1 MSKTA
6 KGLLA
11 ALIICVLAVAGGF
24 FACKPLVEQ
33 AVRDVL
39 RNVNPDATICSVDT
53 VDVNPLSFSLKL
65 GNIHLSDQR
74 TYDRVLKEVSMTLSP
89 RFILACV
96 PFLRDSILPAA
107 GDAPLFSS
115 ATGRDLIETSLIP
128 GEPMTFQTDAF
139 TSGPV
144 AMDAAVLKRLL
155 NGQQV
160 PEGELMIAIIAEK
173 VAYGPVR
180 ISSTAPEAQM
190 RSSVAAVSIE
200 GVDRRTWKR
209 VTLDDT
215 EVTILSEGALKMG
228 KLEIRDIFLPDADW
242 FGRFLDLARRT
253 DDTGMDEFEV
263 RLEAL
268 ILEAVR
274 PRKDAAGKQ
283 MMTRPIF
290 GQLAI
295 KEVDII
301 ESPDRKNEN
310 LFHAGEMRFDWL
322 GLAPHHFKS
331 SLTCDFSTK
340 PLRGMFVIPG
350 KERIALKWQDD
361 TLEKTGAAGKDLLR
375 QTGRLSLEGL
385 ADLDYAYNFFSEDPS
400 MMDAAVSDLSLDL
413 HDHGLTAVLAYNIDP
428 RPEAM
433 EAMMPLL
440 GASLSRDLGDPADA
454 EAIQTFLARP
464 GSLSIRSE
472 DPAQLIPWIQFL
484 DPAALGS
491 MLALTATPG
500 EKSLPEQMEALMA
513 H

>member
-11 ALIICVLAVAGGF
+11 ALIICVLAVAGGL

-39 RNVNPDATICSVDT
+39 RNVNPDAAICSVET
-53 VDVNPLSFSLKL
+53 VDINPLSFTLKL
-65 GNIHLSDQR
+65 GNIHISDQR
-74 TYDRVLKEVSMTLSP
+74 TYDTVLKEISMTLSP
-89 RFILACV
+89 RFVLACV

-115 ATGRDLIETSLIP
+115 ATGRDLIQTSLIP
-128 GEPMTFQTDAF
+128 GDPMTCTVEGL

-155 NGQQV
+155 NGQQAS
-160 PEGELMIAIIAEK
+160 ESEIMIAIIAEK
-173 VAYGPVR
+173 ITYGPVR

-190 RSSVAAVSIE
+190 WSSVAAVSFE

-209 VTLDDT
+209 MTMDAT
-215 EVTILSEGALKMG
+215 EVTIRPEGALKMG

-242 FGRFLDLARRT
+242 FGRFLSLFPL
-253 DDTGMDEFEV
+253 TGDAGIDEFELQ
-263 RLEAL
+263 LEAL
-268 ILEAVR
+268 ILEVVR
-274 PRKDAAGKQ
+274 PQKDAAGKQ
-283 MMTRPIF
+283 MMTRPLF
-290 GQLAI
+290 GQLTI
-295 KEVDII
+295 KEVDLI
-301 ESPDRKNEN
+301 ESSGRKNEN
-310 LFHAGEMRFDWL
+310 LFHASGMRFDWL

-331 SLTCDFSTK
+331 SLACDFSTK
-340 PLRGMFVIPG
+340 PLREMLAIPG
-350 KERIALKWQDD
+350 KERITLKWQDD
-361 TLEKTGAAGKDLLR
+361 TLEKTGAAGKNFLR

-400 MMDAAVSDLSLDL
+400 MIDAAISDLSLDL

-440 GASLSRDLGDPADA
+440 GASLSRDLNDPGDA

-464 GSLSIRSE
+464 GSLSVRSE
-472 DPAQLIPWIQFL
+472 DPAQLVPWIQFL
-484 DPAALGS
+484 DAAALS
-491 MLALTATPG
+491 RILVFTATPG
-500 EKSLPEQMEALMA
+500 EKSLLEQMKALTA
-513 H
+513 N

>member
-11 ALIICVLAVAGGF
+11 ALIICVLAVVGGL

-33 AVRDVL
+33 AVRDTL
-39 RNVNPDATICSVDT
+39 RNINPDATICSVDT
-53 VDVNPLSFSLKL
+53 VDINPLSLTLKL
-65 GNIHLSDQR
+65 GNVHISDQR
-74 TYDRVLKEVSMTLSP
+74 TYDTVMKEVSMTLSP
-89 RFILACV
+89 RFVLACV
-96 PFLRDSILPAA
+96 PFLRDGILPAA

-128 GEPMTFQTDAF
+128 GESMTCTVEAL

-173 VAYGPVR
+173 VTYGPIR
-180 ISSTAPEAQM
+180 ISSTASEAQM
-190 RSSVAAVSIE
+190 QSSVAAVSIE

-209 VTLDDT
+209 VTMDAT
-215 EVTILSEGALKMG
+215 EVTIRSEGALKMG

-242 FGRFLDLARRT
+242 FGRFLNLVRRT
-253 DDTGMDEFEV
+253 GDTPIDAFEIQ
-263 RLEAL
+263 LEAL
-268 ILEAVR
+268 IMEAVR
-274 PRKDAAGKQ
+274 PQKDATGKQ
-283 MMTRPIF
+283 MMTRPLF
-290 GQLAI
+290 GQLTI

-301 ESPDRKNEN
+301 EAPGRKNEN
-310 LFHAGEMRFDWL
+310 LFHASDMQFDWL

-331 SLTCDFSTK
+331 SLTCDISTK
-340 PLRGMFVIPG
+340 PLREMITIPG

-361 TLEKTGAAGKDLLR
+361 TLEKTGPAGENLLR

-385 ADLDYAYNFFSEDPS
+385 ADLDYAYDFFSEDPS

-472 DPAQLIPWIQFL
+472 DPAQLMPWIQFL
-484 DPAALGS
+484 DPAALGR
-491 MLALTATPG
+491 MLAITATPG
-500 EKSLPEQMEALMA
+500 EKSLPEQMKALMA
-513 H
+513 R

>member
-6 KGLLA
+6 KGLSA
-11 ALIICVLAVAGGF
+11 ALIICVLAVVGGL

-33 AVRDVL
+33 AVRDAL

-53 VDVNPLSFSLKL
+53 VDINPLSFTLKL
-65 GNIHLSDQR
+65 GNIRISDQR
-74 TYDRVLKEVSMTLSP
+74 TYDTVLKEATMTLSP
-89 RFILACV
+89 RFVLACV

-115 ATGRDLIETSLIP
+115 ATGRDLTEKSLIP
-128 GEPMTFQTDAF
+128 GEPMTCTVEAL

-160 PEGELMIAIIAEK
+160 PEGEFMISIIAEK
-173 VAYGPVR
+173 VTYGPVR
-180 ISSTAPEAQM
+180 ISSTAPETPMQ
-190 RSSVAAVSIE
+190 SSVAAVSIE

-209 VTLDDT
+209 MTMDAT
-215 EVTILSEGALKMG
+215 EVIIRSEGAFKMG

-242 FGRFLDLARRT
+242 FGRFLSLVRRADDLSVEA
-253 DDTGMDEFEV
+253 FEPQ
-263 RLEAL
+263 LEAL
-268 ILEAVR
+268 ILEAAR

-283 MMTRPIF
+283 MMTRPLF

-295 KEVDII
+295 RDVDII
-301 ESPDRKNEN
+301 ESPGRTNEN
-310 LFHAGEMRFDWL
+310 LFHASDMQFGWL
-322 GLAPHHFKS
+322 GLAPHY
-331 SLTCDFSTK
+331 
-340 PLRGMFVIPG
+340 
-350 KERIALKWQDD
+350 
-361 TLEKTGAAGKDLLR
+361 
-375 QTGRLSLEGL
+375 
-385 ADLDYAYNFFSEDPS
+385 LDYAYDFFSEDPS

-472 DPAQLIPWIQFL
+472 DPAQLMPWIQFL
-484 DPAALGS
+484 DPAALGR
-491 MLALTATPG
+491 MLAITATPG
-500 EKSLPEQMEALMA
+500 EKSLPEQMKALMA
-513 H
+513 R

>member
-11 ALIICVLAVAGGF
+11 ALIICVLAVVGGL

-33 AVRDVL
+33 AVRDTL
-39 RNVNPDATICSVDT
+39 RTANPDAAICSVET
-53 VDVNPLSFSLKL
+53 VDINPLSFTLKL
-65 GNIHLSDQR
+65 GNIHISDQR
-74 TYDRVLKEVSMTLSP
+74 TYDTVLKEISLTLSP

-96 PFLRDSILPAA
+96 PFLRDSILPAT

-115 ATGRDLIETSLIP
+115 ATGRDLIEKSLIP
-128 GEPMTFQTDAF
+128 GDSVTCTVEGL

-160 PEGELMIAIIAEK
+160 PEGELMIAVIAEK
-173 VAYGPVR
+173 VTYGPVR
-180 ISSTAPEAQM
+180 ISSTSADAQM
-190 RSSVAAVSIE
+190 QSSIAAVSIE

-209 VTLDDT
+209 MTMDAT
-215 EVTILSEGALKMG
+215 EVTIRSEGAFKMG

-242 FGRFLDLARRT
+242 FGRFLSLVRRT
-253 DDTGMDEFEV
+253 DETGIDEFELQ
-263 RLEAL
+263 LEAL
-268 ILEAVR
+268 LMEIAR
-274 PRKDAAGKQ
+274 PQKDAAGKQ
-283 MMTRPIF
+283 MMTRPFF
-290 GQLAI
+290 GQLTV

-301 ESPDRKNEN
+301 ESPGRKNEN

-322 GLAPHHFKS
+322 GLSPHHFKS
-331 SLTCDFSTK
+331 SLACDFSTK
-340 PLRGMFVIPG
+340 PLREMIAIPG

-361 TLEKTGAAGKDLLR
+361 TLEKSENLLR

-472 DPAQLIPWIQFL
+472 DPAQLMPWIQFL
-484 DPAALGS
+484 DPAALGR

-500 EKSLPEQMEALMA
+500 EKSLPEQMKALMA

>member
-11 ALIICVLAVAGGF
+11 ALIICVLAVVGGL

-39 RNVNPDATICSVDT
+39 RNINPDATICSVET
-53 VDVNPLSFSLKL
+53 VDINPLSFTLKL
-65 GNIHLSDQR
+65 GNIHISDQR
-74 TYDRVLKEVSMTLSP
+74 TYDTVMKEASVTLSP
-89 RFILACV
+89 RFVLACV
-96 PFLRDSILPAA
+96 PFLRDSILPAT

-115 ATGRDLIETSLIP
+115 ATGRDLIETSMAP
-128 GEPMTFQTDAF
+128 GDPVTCTVETLA
-139 TSGPV
+139 SGPV

-160 PEGELMIAIIAEK
+160 PGGELLIAIIAEK
-173 VAYGPVR
+173 ISHGPVHL
-180 ISSTAPEAQM
+180 SSTTPEAQM
-190 RSSVAAVSIE
+190 QSSVAAVSIE
-200 GVDRRTWKR
+200 GVNRRSWKR
-209 VTLDDT
+209 VTMDAT
-215 EVTILSEGALKMG
+215 EITIRSEAALKMG

-242 FGRFLDLARRT
+242 FGRFLDLVNRA
-253 DDTGMDEFEV
+253 DTIGVDGFD
-263 RLEAL
+263 LQFEAL
-268 ILEAVR
+268 IREIVR
-274 PRKDAAGKQ
+274 PQKDAAGKQ
-283 MMTRPIF
+283 MMTQPFF
-290 GQLAI
+290 GQLTI

-301 ESPDRKNEN
+301 ESPGRKNEN
-310 LFHAGEMRFDWL
+310 LFHASDMQFDWL

-340 PLRGMFVIPG
+340 PLREMFVIPG

-361 TLEKTGAAGKDLLR
+361 TLEKTGPAGENLLR
-375 QTGRLSLEGL
+375 QTGRLSLESL
-385 ADLDYAYNFFSEDPS
+385 VDLDYAYNFFSEDPS

-440 GASLSRDLGDPADA
+440 GASLSSDLNDPSDA
-454 EAIQTFLARP
+454 EALQTFLARP

-472 DPAQLIPWIQFL
+472 DPAQLMPWIQFL
-484 DPAALGS
+484 DASALGR
-491 MLALTATPG
+491 MLAFTATPG
-500 EKSLPEQMEALMA
+500 EKSLLEQMKALTA

>member
-11 ALIICVLAVAGGF
+11 ALIICVLAVVGGL

-39 RNVNPDATICSVDT
+39 RTANPDAAICSVET
-53 VDVNPLSFSLKL
+53 VDINPLSFTLKL

-74 TYDRVLKEVSMTLSP
+74 TYDTTLKEISLTLSP
-89 RFILACV
+89 RFVLACV
-96 PFLRDSILPAA
+96 PFLRDSILPTT

-115 ATGRDLIETSLIP
+115 ATGRDLIEKSLIP
-128 GEPMTFQTDAF
+128 GDSVTCTVEGLS
-139 TSGPV
+139 SGPV

-155 NGQQV
+155 DGQQV
-160 PEGELMIAIIAEK
+160 PEGELMIAAIAEK
-173 VAYGPVR
+173 VTYGPIR
-180 ISSTAPEAQM
+180 ISNTVPGEQM
-190 RSSVAAVSIE
+190 QSSIAAVSIE

-209 VTLDDT
+209 MTMDAT
-215 EVTILSEGALKMG
+215 EVTIRSEGALKMD

-242 FGRFLDLARRT
+242 FGRFLSLVRRT
-253 DDTGMDEFEV
+253 GDTGIDEFQLQ
-263 RLEAL
+263 LEAL
-268 ILEAVR
+268 LMEIAR
-274 PRKDAAGKQ
+274 PQKDAAGKQ
-283 MMTRPIF
+283 MMTRPFF
-290 GQLAI
+290 GQLTV

-301 ESPDRKNEN
+301 ESPGKKNEN

-331 SLTCDFSTK
+331 SLACDFSTK
-340 PLRGMFVIPG
+340 PLRGMIAIPG

-361 TLEKTGAAGKDLLR
+361 TLEKPDAAGQSCLR

-385 ADLDYAYNFFSEDPS
+385 VDLDYAYNFFSEDPS
-400 MMDAAVSDLSLDL
+400 MMDAAISDLSLDL

-433 EAMMPLL
+433 EAMMPML
-440 GASLSRDLGDPADA
+440 GASLSSDLNDPRDA

-464 GSLSIRSE
+464 GTLSIRSE
-472 DPAQLIPWIQFL
+472 DPARVMPWIQFI
-484 DPAALGS
+484 DAAALGR
-491 MLALTATPG
+491 MLVFTATPG
-500 EKSLPEQMEALMA
+500 EKSLLEQMKALTTN
-513 H
+513 

>member
-11 ALIICVLAVAGGF
+11 ALIVCVLAAVGGL

-33 AVRDVL
+33 AVRDAL

-53 VDVNPLSFSLKL
+53 VDINPLSFTMKL
-65 GNIHLSDQR
+65 GNIHISDQR
-74 TYDRVLKEVSMTLSP
+74 TYDTVLKEVTMTLSP
-89 RFILACV
+89 RFVLACV

-107 GDAPLFSS
+107 GDAPLVSS
-115 ATGRDLIETSLIP
+115 ATGHDLIERSLIP
-128 GEPMTFQTDAF
+128 GDPMACTVEAL

-160 PEGELMIAIIAEK
+160 PEGEFMISIIAEK
-173 VAYGPVR
+173 VTYGPVH
-180 ISSTAPEAQM
+180 ISSTAPETQM
-190 RSSVAAVSIE
+190 QSSIASVSIE

-209 VTLDDT
+209 MAMDAT
-215 EVTILSEGALKMG
+215 EVTIRSEGACKMG

-242 FGRFLDLARRT
+242 FGRLLSLARRA
-253 DDTGMDEFEV
+253 DDTSIGEFELQ
-263 RLEAL
+263 LEAL
-268 ILEAVR
+268 ILEAVL
-274 PRKDAAGKQ
+274 PQKSAAGKQ
-283 MMTRPIF
+283 MMTRPLF

-295 KEVDII
+295 REVDII
-301 ESPDRKNEN
+301 ESPGRKNEN
-310 LFHAGEMRFDWL
+310 LFHASEMQFDWL

-331 SLTCDFSTK
+331 SLACDFATK
-340 PLRGMFVIPG
+340 PLRELVSIPG
-350 KERIALKWQDD
+350 KERITLKWQDD
-361 TLEKTGAAGKDLLR
+361 TLEKTGTAGENFLR

-385 ADLDYAYNFFSEDPS
+385 ADLDYAYNFFSENPS
-400 MMDAAVSDLSLDL
+400 MTDAAVSDLSLDL

-440 GASLSRDLGDPADA
+440 GASLWKDFDDIKDA
-454 EAIQTFLARP
+454 QALQTFLARP

-472 DPAQLIPWIQFL
+472 DPAQRISWIQFL
-484 DPAALGS
+484 DAAGLGR
-491 MLALTATPG
+491 ALVFTATPG
-500 EKSLPEQMEALMA
+500 EKSLAEQMKALSA

>member
-11 ALIICVLAVAGGF
+11 ALIICVLAVVGGL

-33 AVRDVL
+33 AVRDAL
-39 RNVNPDATICSVDT
+39 RTANPDAAICSVET
-53 VDVNPLSFSLKL
+53 VDINPLSFTLKL
-65 GNIHLSDQR
+65 GNIHISDQR
-74 TYDRVLKEVSMTLSP
+74 TYDTVLKEISLTLSP

-96 PFLRDSILPAA
+96 PFLRDSILPAT

-115 ATGRDLIETSLIP
+115 ATGRDLTEKSLIP
-128 GEPMTFQTDAF
+128 GEPMTCTVEAL

-160 PEGELMIAIIAEK
+160 PEGEFMISIIAEK
-173 VAYGPVR
+173 VTYGPVR
-180 ISSTAPEAQM
+180 ISSTAPETPMQ
-190 RSSVAAVSIE
+190 SSVAAVSIE

-209 VTLDDT
+209 MTMDAT
-215 EVTILSEGALKMG
+215 EVTIRSEGAFKMG
-228 KLEIRDIFLPDADW
+228 QLEIRDIFLPDADW
-242 FGRFLDLARRT
+242 FGRFLSLVRRT
-253 DDTGMDEFEV
+253 DETGIDEFQLQ
-263 RLEAL
+263 LEAL
-268 ILEAVR
+268 LMEIAR
-274 PRKDAAGKQ
+274 PQKDAAGKQ
-283 MMTRPIF
+283 MMTRPFF
-290 GQLAI
+290 GQLTV

-301 ESPDRKNEN
+301 ESPGRKNEN

-322 GLAPHHFKS
+322 GHSPHHFKS
-331 SLTCDFSTK
+331 SLACDFSTK
-340 PLRGMFVIPG
+340 PLREMIAIPG

-361 TLEKTGAAGKDLLR
+361 TLEKTGAAGENLLR

-472 DPAQLIPWIQFL
+472 DPAQLMPWIQFL
-484 DPAALGS
+484 DPAALGR

-500 EKSLPEQMEALMA
+500 EKSLPEQMKGVMA

>member
-6 KGLLA
+6 KGLSA
-11 ALIICVLAVAGGF
+11 ALIICVLAVVGGL

-33 AVRDVL
+33 AVRDAL
-39 RNVNPDATICSVDT
+39 RNVNPDATICSIDT
-53 VDVNPLSFSLKL
+53 VDINPLSFTLKL
-65 GNIHLSDQR
+65 GNIRISDQR
-74 TYDRVLKEVSMTLSP
+74 TYDTVLKEATMTLSP
-89 RFILACV
+89 RFVLACV

-115 ATGRDLIETSLIP
+115 ATGRDLTEKSLIP
-128 GEPMTFQTDAF
+128 GEPMTCTVEAL

-160 PEGELMIAIIAEK
+160 PEGEFMISIIAEK
-173 VAYGPVR
+173 VTYGPVR
-180 ISSTAPEAQM
+180 ISSTSADAQM
-190 RSSVAAVSIE
+190 QSSIAAVSIE

-209 VTLDDT
+209 MTMDAT
-215 EVTILSEGALKMG
+215 EVTIRSEGAFKMG

-242 FGRFLDLARRT
+242 FGRFLSLVRRT
-253 DDTGMDEFEV
+253 DETGIDEFQLQ
-263 RLEAL
+263 LEAL
-268 ILEAVR
+268 LMEIAR
-274 PRKDAAGKQ
+274 PQKDAAGKQ
-283 MMTRPIF
+283 MMTRPFF
-290 GQLAI
+290 GQLTV

-301 ESPDRKNEN
+301 ESPGRKNEN
-310 LFHAGEMRFDWL
+310 LFHAGEMRLDWL

-331 SLTCDFSTK
+331 SLACDFSTK
-340 PLRGMFVIPG
+340 PLREMIAIPG

-361 TLEKTGAAGKDLLR
+361 TLEKSENLLR

-472 DPAQLIPWIQFL
+472 DPAQLMPWIQFL
-484 DPAALGS
+484 DPAALGR
-491 MLALTATPG
+491 MLAITATPG
-500 EKSLPEQMEALMA
+500 EKSLPEQMKALMA
-513 H
+513 R

>member
-11 ALIICVLAVAGGF
+11 ALIICVLAVMGGL

-33 AVRDVL
+33 AVRDAL
-39 RNVNPDATICSVDT
+39 RTINPDATICSVET
-53 VDVNPLSFSLKL
+53 VDINPLGFTLKL
-65 GNIHLSDQR
+65 GNVHLSDQR
-74 TYDRVLKEVSMTLSP
+74 TYDTVLKEISMTLSP
-89 RFILACV
+89 RLVLACV
-96 PFLRDSILPAA
+96 PFLRDSILPDA

-115 ATGRDLIETSLIP
+115 ATGRDLIEKSLIP
-128 GEPMTFQTDAF
+128 GDSVTCTVEGLS
-139 TSGPV
+139 SGPV

-160 PEGELMIAIIAEK
+160 PEGELMIALIAEK
-173 VAYGPVR
+173 VTYGPVR

-190 RSSVAAVSIE
+190 QSSVAAVSIE

-209 VTLDDT
+209 VTLDAT
-215 EVTILSEGALKMG
+215 EVAILSEGALRMG

-242 FGRFLDLARRT
+242 FGRFLSLIRRSG
-253 DDTGMDEFEV
+253 DIGIDAFEPQ
-263 RLEAL
+263 LETL
-268 ILEAVR
+268 ILDAVR

-283 MMTRPIF
+283 MMTRPLF
-290 GQLAI
+290 GQLAL
-295 KEVDII
+295 KDVDLI
-301 ESPDRKNEN
+301 ESSGRKDEN
-310 LFHAGEMRFDWL
+310 LFHAGDMRFDWL

-331 SLTCDFSTK
+331 SLTCDFSTR
-340 PLRGMFVIPG
+340 PLRAMLAIPG
-350 KERIALKWQDD
+350 KERITLKWQDD
-361 TLEKTGAAGKDLLR
+361 TLEKTGAAGESCLR

-385 ADLDYAYNFFSEDPS
+385 ADLDYAYNFFSTDPS
-400 MMDAAVSDLSLDL
+400 MMDAAISDLSLDL

-428 RPEAM
+428 RPEAV

-440 GASLSRDLGDPADA
+440 GASLGSDLNDPGDA

-472 DPAQLIPWIQFL
+472 DPARVMPWIQFL
-484 DPAALGS
+484 DAAALGR
-491 MLALTATPG
+491 MLAFTATPG
-500 EKSLPEQMEALMA
+500 EKSLPEQMKALMA